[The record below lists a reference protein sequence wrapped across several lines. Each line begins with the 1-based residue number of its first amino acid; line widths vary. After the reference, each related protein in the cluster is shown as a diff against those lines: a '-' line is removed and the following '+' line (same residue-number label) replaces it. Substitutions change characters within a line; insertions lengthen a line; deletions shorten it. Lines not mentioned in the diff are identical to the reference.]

1 MNQDASK
8 TLLYPFEAGA
18 LDLPEKT
25 DRALFLGA
33 EPGFRLPDGWAAPIH
48 AVQGFRP
55 DFRALERMGVAVTPR
70 AEEQGYG
77 VALVLAA
84 CASGWPAWSRSKG
97 RCRNTM
103 ASPSGSGAGPEQGRR
118 HRHCAQPILNC
129 WSRDASAHRPACFR
143 TIASTRVRGCWR

>member
-1 MNQDASK
+1 MNQDASR

-77 VALVLAA
+77 VALVLALEA
-84 CASGWPAWSRSKG
+84 LAAGLIEHVEGAFEIADLKVGHAEVVEHPAEVRAAADAAPALG
-97 RCRNTM
+97 
-103 ASPSGSGAGPEQGRR
+103 GAREDSNSARR
-118 HRHCAQPILNC
+118 VATAGM
-129 WSRDASAHRPACFR
+129 S
-143 TIASTRVRGCWR
+143 